1 MLNVSIQVQPKRWW
15 KVYSQISIP
24 SHLLSLKPISSN
36 IRIKIIKKCNILK
49 KASYLGNARSNSK
62 NIDLK
67 IKMPSHG
74 IFLSFKKNTEYN
86 IMSHIT
92 NEPVRKNSKLYKS
105 KIMINYSKAL
115 LGGNG

>member
-15 KVYSQISIP
+15 KFYSQISIP
-24 SHLLSLKPISSN
+24 FHLLKLKPIFTN
-36 IRIKIIKKCNILK
+36 IRIKIIKKCIILK
-49 KASYLGNARSNSK
+49 KASYLGNARRNSK

-92 NEPVRKNSKLYKS
+92 NEPVRKNLNCIKVKS
-105 KIMINYSKAL
+105 W
-115 LGGNG
+115 